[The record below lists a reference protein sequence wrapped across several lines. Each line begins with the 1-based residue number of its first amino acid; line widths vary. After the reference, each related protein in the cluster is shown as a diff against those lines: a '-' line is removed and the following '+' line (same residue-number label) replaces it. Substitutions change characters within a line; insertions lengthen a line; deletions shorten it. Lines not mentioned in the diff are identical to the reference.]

1 MLSGEADRRPT
12 QPSRLLV
19 RDVAPIL
26 LTPGVRR
33 PSRNRD
39 SVGTPAAARA
49 VRRYPAAGNGG
60 DLARSEAHDIRVGG
74 VSGAKTQAGDE
85 AVGVLERA
93 GEFGRGILGM
103 E

>member
-12 QPSRLLV
+12 KPPGFLV
-19 RDVAPIL
+19 CNAAPIL
-26 LTPGVRR
+26 LTPGVGR
-33 PSRNRD
+33 PSRYRA
-39 SVGTPAAARA
+39 SVCAPAAARA

-60 DLARSEAHDIRVGG
+60 DLARGEAHDIRVGG